1 MKMLMESSRA
11 RAVLLAMSGGGES
24 RVEVTPTNLEIMTG
38 TKYVSIDKHP
48 MSMSFVRG
56 NFSVDEL
63 EAVVAWM
70 RDPAAV
76 GGT

>member
-1 MKMLMESSRA
+1 MKILMESSRA

-24 RVEVTPTNLEIMTG
+24 RVEVTPTYLEIMTG
-38 TKYVSIDKHP
+38 AKYVSVDKP
-48 MSMSFVRG
+48 PVSVALDG

-63 EAVVAWM
+63 EAIVAWL

-76 GGT
+76 GGA